1 MSRVR
6 LSRLGG
12 AVLLAVLPG
21 ALATT
26 GCERTVDGTAT
37 ASPAADLPSSSAE
50 LGALIVTRVPS
61 GLPRLPDD
69 GLDPRAGAKTVEDIA
84 AYSDDPAHQRE
95 VLRGYGYRFGWE
107 RFWGAASGPPM
118 TGVFV
123 DQFATRAGAGA
134 YAEDLARNEAG
145 HYRGMLRENPPGL
158 PGGCRMLTL
167 SHPGTAAADPE
178 AAALKGPAAFAWC
191 EHGVFSVSVTA
202 VARTPDAAD
211 KEVRAVLAQ
220 QLDRLP
226 PR

>member
-1 MSRVR
+1 MSRGR
-6 LSRLGG
+6 LSRVGG

-84 AYSDDPAHQRE
+84 GYSEDPARQRE

-145 HYRGMLRENPPGL
+145 HYRGMLHANPPGL
-158 PGGCRMLTL
+158 PGGCRMLML
-167 SHPGTAAADPE
+167 SGTGAAAVEPG
-178 AAALKGPAAFAWC
+178 AALKGPAAFAWC

-202 VARTPDAAD
+202 VARTVDAAD

>member
-1 MSRVR
+1 
-6 LSRLGG
+6 
-12 AVLLAVLPG
+12 VLLAVLPG

-26 GCERTVDGTAT
+26 GCERTVEGTAT
-37 ASPAADLPSSSAE
+37 ASSATDLPSTSAE

-69 GLDPRAGAKTVEDIA
+69 ELDPRAGAKTVEDIA
-84 AYSDDPAHQRE
+84 GYSDDPARQRE

-107 RFWGAASGPPM
+107 RFWGVAGGPPM

-134 YAEDLARNEAG
+134 YAEDLARNDAA
-145 HYRGMLRENPPGL
+145 HYRGMLRENPPFL
-158 PGGCRMLTL
+158 PSGCRMLTVDGT
-167 SHPGTAAADPE
+167 GTAVAGPG
-178 AAALKGPAAFAWC
+178 AALAGPAAFAWC

-202 VARTPDAAD
+202 VAHTAGTAGE
-211 KEVRAVLAQ
+211 EVRAVIAQ

>member
-1 MSRVR
+1 MSSGR
-6 LSRLGG
+6 LSRVGG

-26 GCERTVDGTAT
+26 GCDRAVQGKAT
-37 ASPAADLPSSSAE
+37 ASPAADLPSSPAA

-69 GLDPRAGAKTVEDIA
+69 ELAPRAGAKTLEDIA
-84 AYSDDPAHQRE
+84 GYSDDPDRQRD

-107 RFWGAASGPPM
+107 RFWGVASGPPM

-134 YAEDLARNEAG
+134 YSADLARNDAA

-158 PGGCRMLTL
+158 PGGCRTLTL
-167 SHPGTAAADPE
+167 AGSGDADP
-178 AAALKGPAAFAWC
+178 ATGLNGPASFAWC

-202 VARTPDAAD
+202 VSRTVAAAD
-211 KEVRAVLAQ
+211 SEVRAVLAQ
-220 QLDRLP
+220 QLERLP

>member
-1 MSRVR
+1 MSPGR
-6 LSRLGG
+6 LSRVGG

-26 GCERTVDGTAT
+26 GCDRAVDGKAT
-37 ASPAADLPSSSAE
+37 ASPAEDLPSSPAE

-69 GLDPRAGAKTVEDIA
+69 QLHPPAGAKTVEDIA
-84 AYSDDPAHQRE
+84 GYSDDPGRQRD

-134 YAEDLARNEAG
+134 YAEDLARNEAE
-145 HYRGMLRENPPGL
+145 HYRGMLRENPPHL

-167 SHPGTAAADPE
+167 ARAASGAADP
-178 AAALKGPAAFAWC
+178 ATRLKGPAAFAWC

-202 VARTPDAAD
+202 VARSAYAAD
-211 KEVRAVLAQ
+211 SEVRSVLAQ

>member
-1 MSRVR
+1 MSRGR
-6 LSRLGG
+6 LSRVGG

-61 GLPRLPDD
+61 GLPRLPD
-69 GLDPRAGAKTVEDIA
+69 GELDPRAGAKTVEDIA
-84 AYSDDPAHQRE
+84 AYSDDPARQRE

-145 HYRGMLRENPPGL
+145 HYRGMLHANPPGL

-167 SHPGTAAADPE
+167 GRTGAAAVDPG
-178 AAALKGPAAFAWC
+178 AALKGPAAFAWC

-202 VARTPDAAD
+202 VARTVDAAD